1 MRTNKKSTRVADRT
15 FPEIKSLGGNRVILT
30 FANMRDALVWIKFNT
45 DYVAGIVGGA
55 GLLLFLLA
63 LSADA
68 GMISADGLKSA
79 GTKFAGLAM
88 ILASGGMKWR
98 AQSRSNQ

>member
-1 MRTNKKSTRVADRT
+1 M
-15 FPEIKSLGGNRVILT
+15 
-30 FANMRDALVWIKFNT
+30 WIKFNT
-45 DYVAGIVGGA
+45 DYVAGIVAGA
-55 GLLLFLLA
+55 GLLLVVQSV
-63 LSADA
+63 SADA

-88 ILASGGMKWR
+88 ILAGGGMKLR